1 MKRCRQM
8 LEERKYRYALYEVII
23 EIKLLVGNPAKK
35 IIDYAN
41 QEKVV

>member
-8 LEERKYRYALYEVII
+8 FEETKYMYALYEVII
-23 EIKLLVGNPAKK
+23 EIKLLVGNPAEK